1 MSCKMTVGDGRF
13 LPYREK
19 LLCCNI
25 LLHSVSNS
33 EINFTKHQINK
44 GTFMATLTFMT
55 HTIFDHGASAQLGQV
70 LAQHGI
76 RRPLLCT
83 DRGLVSLGMVDDL
96 AAGLGNDAAL
106 SIFDGTPENPTQM
119 AVEEAVAK
127 YREADCDGV
136 VALGGGSS
144 MDLAKAVALA
154 VTHEGDLIEFTAGL
168 GGAAKI
174 GQVAPLIAIPTTS
187 GTGSEVSSGA
197 VIIMNNGEK
206 LILASREL
214 VPRTAICDP
223 SLTLGLP
230 PHLTAATGMDAM
242 THCVEALLSPQVNPP
257 AEAVACD
264 GIERG
269 IREGN
274 LLKAVQDGSDE
285 DARWHMMMAATEGAM
300 AFSKGLGSV
309 HSMSHAC
316 GADQSLRLHHGTL
329 NAVILPTILDFNR
342 DHVGDKYARLNA
354 AVGISADSDPADFIR
369 NLNAELGLPANLS
382 EMGVQTDAI
391 PALAAH
397 AAKDVC
403 TFTNPRPCSAAEYEE
418 LFEKALA

>member
-1 MSCKMTVGDGRF
+1 
-13 LPYREK
+13 
-19 LLCCNI
+19 
-25 LLHSVSNS
+25 
-33 EINFTKHQINK
+33 
-44 GTFMATLTFMT
+44 MATLTFMN
-55 HTIFDHGASAQLGQV
+55 HTIFDHGASNQLGQV
-70 LAQHGI
+70 LAMHGI

-83 DRGLVSLGMVDDL
+83 DKGLVNLGMVTDL
-96 AAGLGNDAAL
+96 VSHLGNDAAL
-106 SIFDGTPENPTQM
+106 TIFDGTPENPTQM
-119 AVEEAVAK
+119 AVEEAVAR
-127 YREADCDGV
+127 YQEAGCDGV

-154 VTHEGDLIEFTAGL
+154 VTHEGDLLQYTAGL
-168 GGAAKI
+168 DGAGKI
-174 GQVAPLIAIPTTS
+174 GTVAPLIAIPTTS

-206 LILASREL
+206 LILASRNL
-214 VPRTAICDP
+214 VPMTSICDP

-230 PHLTAATGMDAM
+230 PRLTAATGMDAI
-242 THCVEALLSPQVNPP
+242 THCIEALLSPQINPP

-269 IREGN
+269 VREGN
-274 LLKAVQDGSDE
+274 LVKAVKDGSDE
-285 DARWHMMMAATEGAM
+285 DARWHMMMAAAEGAM

-342 DHVGDKYARLNA
+342 DHVGDKYTRLNA
-354 AVGISADSDPADFIR
+354 AMGIDASADPAEFIR
-369 NLNAELGLPANLS
+369 ELNAEIGLPANLG
-382 EMGVQTDAI
+382 EMGVQQDAI
-391 PALAAH
+391 ADLSIH

-403 TFTNPRPCSAAEYEE
+403 TFTNPRPCSAEEYEGLYE
-418 LFEKALA
+418 IAIG